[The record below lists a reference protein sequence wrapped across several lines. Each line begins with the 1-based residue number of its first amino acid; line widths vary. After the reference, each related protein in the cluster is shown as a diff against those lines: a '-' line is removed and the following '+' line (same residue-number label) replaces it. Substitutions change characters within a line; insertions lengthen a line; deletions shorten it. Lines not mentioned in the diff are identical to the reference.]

1 LWLLAVG
8 FVVVPGTLALL
19 GAMAARRFVPK
30 LARSEFREMGTIM
43 LPATLAVYGIVL
55 AFVIVN
61 QYTDFAA
68 TRDQVQSEAL
78 NMEDVYRAAQGF
90 ARPVRVQFDATLSD
104 YVRTVVL
111 QEWNDMAHGRDSPR
125 AADDLDRMFA
135 ILTHYRPAQPATVAL
150 YQEALGFL
158 HDAHAGRHRRVDAA
172 IDTLP
177 ALLVWFLILGA
188 VVTVLASF
196 LLGFSRR
203 HHYLVPVS
211 LACLLG
217 FTLLLSMELDFP
229 FSGTDKIPPRHFTE
243 GALAP
248 LLYNGKGNVLGPAPT
263 GPIANR

>member
-1 LWLLAVG
+1 M
-8 FVVVPGTLALL
+8 PGGLALL
-19 GAMAARRFVPK
+19 GAMAARRFIPK

-68 TRDQVQSEAL
+68 TRNEVQSEAL
-78 NMEDVYRAAQGF
+78 SLEDVYRAAQGF
-90 ARPVRVQFDATLSD
+90 ARPVRLQMEAVTAD

-111 QEWNDMAHGRDSPR
+111 QEWNDMAHGHDSPR
-125 AADDLDRMFA
+125 AAYEFDRMWDLL
-135 ILTHYRPAQPATVAL
+135 IQYKPTQPATVAL
-150 YQEALGFL
+150 YQQALAFI
-158 HDAHAGRHRRVDAA
+158 HEMHAGRHRRIDAA

-177 ALLVWFLILGA
+177 ALLVWFLVLGA
-188 VVTVLASF
+188 VVTVLASY

-217 FTLLLSMELDFP
+217 FTLLLSMELDYP

-243 GALAP
+243 GVLAP
-248 LLYNGKGNVLGPAPT
+248 LFFNGQGNRLGPVPAAPL
-263 GPIANR
+263 ANRVS